1 MVTQVVDVFR
11 AVSDP
16 TRREILDRLRGG
28 RLPAGELARGFPV
41 SRPAISRHLRILRGA
56 RLVVERRVG
65 RERHYQLTPRPLRE
79 LDAWLESYRSELRA
93 SLGRLKRLVEEDP

>member
-1 MVTQVVDVFR
+1 MVTQAVDVFR

-16 TRREILDRLRGG
+16 TRREILDRLRQG
-28 RLPAGELARGFPV
+28 RLPVGEIARGFPV
-41 SRPAISRHLRILRGA
+41 SRPAISRHLRILRRA
-56 RLVVERRVG
+56 RLVAERRVG

-93 SLGRLKRLVEEDP
+93 SLRRLKRLVEEDA